1 MTGLSLRKCEQCGGP
16 VSLHEGCERCA
27 EAERE
32 AEKRTLFGR
41 GKAKSSRSGPYSG
54 RWRTRSNL
62 GEKLGLR
69 HRVERAQRVGLIMVV
84 LALAIIVV
92 KHYEADVTL
101 DAKVLFMQVPLLF
114 ELRDSGS
121 VEGVLSYLTIALSI
135 DAMVLL
141 ILYLYSFLRPV
152 PGLMLIVVA
161 SIVDSALLFDPI
173 IFADPKTIVII
184 LAIKIVAMLVLL
196 SGYKAARLTGSM

>member
-1 MTGLSLRKCEQCGGP
+1 MSNVVGQSACMRMWALLEAGGSRKADP
-16 VSLHEGCERCA
+16 F
-27 EAERE
+27 RE
-32 AEKRTLFGR
+32 

-54 RWRTRSNL
+54 RWRTRQF

-114 ELRDSGS
+114 GLRDSGS
-121 VEGVLSYLTIALSI
+121 VEGVLITDHCVEYRRNGVADSVSL
-135 DAMVLL
+135 
-141 ILYLYSFLRPV
+141 FL
-152 PGLMLIVVA
+152 
-161 SIVDSALLFDPI
+161 F
-173 IFADPKTIVII
+173 T
-184 LAIKIVAMLVLL
+184 
-196 SGYKAARLTGSM
+196 SGAGAYAYRSG